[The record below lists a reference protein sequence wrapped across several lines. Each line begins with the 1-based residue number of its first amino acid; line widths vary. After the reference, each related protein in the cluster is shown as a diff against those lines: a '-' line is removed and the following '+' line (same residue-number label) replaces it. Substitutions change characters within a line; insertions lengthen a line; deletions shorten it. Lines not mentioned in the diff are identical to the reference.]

1 MSAEL
6 IDRHATV
13 NFMAQ
18 EEIAGMD
25 QKTLL
30 QIAYDST
37 RLFLLEE
44 SDEVIIEYAEEWG
57 MDISDFIVGDAK

>member
-30 QIAYDST
+30 QIAYDNT